1 MSTTRS
7 VRLDKEANARL
18 MKLAKASDRP
28 LSWHIEQAV
37 SNYLELKDW
46 QLRRIEESMRQIE
59 EGDLIPHEVVKKRMM
74 AYARKLDAK
83 VRTKAS
89 KTKKK

>member
-37 SNYLELKDW
+37 HNYLELKDW
-46 QLRRIEESMRQIE
+46 QVRKIEEAMAQIE
-59 EGDLIPHEVVKKRMM
+59 EGNVIPHEVVKKRVME
-74 AYARKLDAK
+74 YAKKLDAK
-83 VRTKAS
+83 A
-89 KTKKK
+89 KKKAKKK